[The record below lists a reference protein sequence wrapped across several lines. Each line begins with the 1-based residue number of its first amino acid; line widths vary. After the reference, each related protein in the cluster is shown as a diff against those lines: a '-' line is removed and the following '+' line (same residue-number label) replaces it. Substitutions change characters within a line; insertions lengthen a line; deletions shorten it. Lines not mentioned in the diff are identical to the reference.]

1 VAAKVPTLSGK
12 ELDGATS
19 LQECE
24 VVEVGLGVGTVGL
37 LLCSLEHEVQ
47 VIHVVSQLVVSRH
60 VHGASGVITAGE
72 MPETLLLDLLGVMSA
87 HAGKH
92 LL

>member
-1 VAAKVPTLSGK
+1 
-12 ELDGATS
+12 
-19 LQECE
+19 
-24 VVEVGLGVGTVGL
+24 VVT
-37 LLCSLEHEVQ
+37 
-47 VIHVVSQLVVSRH
+47 QLVVSRH

-72 MPETLLLDLLGVMSA
+72 MPEMLLLDLLGVMST